1 MESRRLE
8 TFFLSFVAL
17 TAPLR
22 VDYHRC
28 VPKLHPGTLEPGV
41 SLAIIVF
48 SQFFFYYF
56 LKRLRDNIADLSGH
70 GPF

>member
-8 TFFLSFVAL
+8 TLFLSFVAL
-17 TAPLR
+17 TTPLR

-28 VPKLHPGTLEPGV
+28 VPNLHPGTLEPGV

-48 SQFFFYYF
+48 S
-56 LKRLRDNIADLSGH
+56 
-70 GPF
+70 

>member
-8 TFFLSFVAL
+8 TLLLSFVAL
-17 TAPLR
+17 TTPLT

-41 SLAIIVF
+41 SSAINVC
-48 SQFFFYYF
+48 S
-56 LKRLRDNIADLSGH
+56 
-70 GPF
+70 